1 LGGGSSVGGEIDGL
15 IGDVGIWHREKKG
28 YEWEK
33 TAIGPAGS
41 DKKGIKARVYQRTAI
56 GN

>member
-1 LGGGSSVGGEIDGL
+1 MGGEIDGL